1 MPLPNIL
8 LIVTDQMRGDALGC
22 AGNPA
27 IITPTLDRLA
37 TEGTIFERAY
47 CASMVCTPSRA
58 ALMTGRYPQNTGA
71 WNIGVSLREDEQT
84 IADHFNAL
92 GYICAAA
99 GKVHLRPQLRPGLT
113 SPGEPEETSVRDRPR
128 ARDGT
133 FFGFDTHFVT
143 EDSKVGAYLDWLRT
157 VAPQWVD
164 NLTGDPGDSTL
175 HEKGSI
181 LPPELHQTHWIVDRT
196 IDVINQHDTTIPLFM
211 FTSFVDPHHPFD
223 APRRYVDL
231 YDEMLPPEPVQ
242 QAGELD
248 LRPVH
253 LRFQGTRGYWPGGG
267 EEHGYSADEIR
278 HIIRNYYA
286 MITFIDEQIGR
297 ILAALDARGMSENT
311 LIVFTSDHGELL
323 GDHGLIM
330 KGPWPYECLTRVPM
344 IMQGPGVPSN
354 SRVTGLME
362 NLDVLPTL
370 LDLIDQPVPYGIQ
383 GVSQV
388 PAMRD
393 PNITVRDSAITA
405 YNAQDRGINIK
416 SLRTDRYKLNL
427 FGGEIYGELYD
438 LDRDPHEHVNCFFDE
453 AYQPIRAQMM
463 ERLAQRLL
471 LSEDPLPERFCNW

>member
-1 MPLPNIL
+1 
-8 LIVTDQMRGDALGC
+8 
-22 AGNPA
+22 
-27 IITPTLDRLA
+27 
-37 TEGTIFERAY
+37 
-47 CASMVCTPSRA
+47 
-58 ALMTGRYPQNTGA
+58 
-71 WNIGVSLREDEQT
+71 
-84 IADHFNAL
+84 
-92 GYICAAA
+92 
-99 GKVHLRPQLRPGLT
+99 
-113 SPGEPEETSVRDRPR
+113 
-128 ARDGT
+128 
-133 FFGFDTHFVT
+133 
-143 EDSKVGAYLDWLRT
+143 
-157 VAPQWVD
+157 
-164 NLTGDPGDSTL
+164 
-175 HEKGSI
+175 
-181 LPPELHQTHWIVDRT
+181 
-196 IDVINQHDTTIPLFM
+196 M

-231 YDEMLPPEPVQ
+231 YDETLPPEPVQ
-242 QAGELD
+242 RAGELD

-253 LRFQGTRGYWPGGG
+253 LRFQGERGYWPGGG
-267 EEHGYSADEIR
+267 EEHNYSPDEIQ

-297 ILAALDARGMSENT
+297 IRAALDARGMSDNT

-330 KGPWPYECLTRVPM
+330 KGPWPYECLTRIPM

-354 SRVTGLME
+354 TRVRGLME

-416 SLRTDRYKLNL
+416 CLRTDRYKLNL
-427 FGGEIYGELYD
+427 FGGETYGELYD
-438 LDRDPHEHVNCFFDE
+438 LDRDPREHANCFFDE

-463 ERLAQRLL
+463 EKLAQRLL
-471 LSEDPLPERFCNW
+471 QSEDPLPERLCNW